1 MRPEMQ
7 NAVELDLTTW
17 REEPVPELWSE
28 KWREAN
34 QGREYYVFEHNG
46 KLMVSDYRPGSNFE
60 FCFDNGCF
68 SGINKGE
75 FGGELWF
82 QPNGGVKYRILYGN
96 PVAVFVLNGKYY
108 LLEGLAHLDVS
119 RGSLYALE
127 YHGEKLQARKLKD
140 LHAAPRTVLVEGD
153 LAYILVDK
161 YLYKWNDSEGE
172 QGITTIAD
180 VESLFALYPH
190 SMVKQG
196 DEFIIGARGVIVTV
210 DEKTGL
216 MRWFIRP

>member
-1 MRPEMQ
+1 MGYVVKKIIVILSLLLIAVPALAAERQRSEDGMRPEMQ

-96 PVAVFVLNGKYY
+96 PVAVFVLNGKY
-108 LLEGLAHLDVS
+108 V
-119 RGSLYALE
+119 
-127 YHGEKLQARKLKD
+127 
-140 LHAAPRTVLVEGD
+140 PV
-153 LAYILVDK
+153 
-161 YLYKWNDSEGE
+161 
-172 QGITTIAD
+172 
-180 VESLFALYPH
+180 
-190 SMVKQG
+190 
-196 DEFIIGARGVIVTV
+196 
-210 DEKTGL
+210 
-216 MRWFIRP
+216 